1 MENYI
6 IVNGRQ
12 IELTEKQI
20 REIIDAYEEKQRLLS
35 TVQVGE
41 TVKIGDR
48 EFIVLGQYEDETAL
62 IAKDILGKIAF
73 GNNNNFDGSAVDAW
87 CESLAE
93 DLANSV
99 GEQNIVEHT
108 VDLTSDD
115 GLKDY
120 GAVHRKVSLL
130 TTEQYR
136 QYVDILDKHKPN
148 SWWWLA
154 TPYSTPRHDDDSWV
168 KCVAPSGCINY
179 GGYYYGFGVRPF
191 LILKSSI
198 FGSSEE

>member
-6 IVNGRQ
+6 YINGKK
-12 IELTEKQI
+12 IYLTEEQV
-20 REIIDAYEEKQRLLS
+20 REITDAYEEKQYMLS
-35 TVQVGE
+35 AVKAGE

-48 EFIVLGQYEDETAL
+48 EFITLGHYEDETAL
-62 IAKDILGKIAF
+62 IAKDVLGKMAF
-73 GNNNNFDGSAVDAW
+73 GNNNNFNGSAVEAW

-99 GEQNIVEHT
+99 GERNIVEHT

-120 GAVHRKVSLL
+120 GTVQRKVSLL

-136 QYVDILDKHKPN
+136 QYVDILDKYKPDT
-148 SWWWLA
+148 WWWLA
-154 TPYSTPRHDDDSWV
+154 TPYSTPRHDNDCWV
-168 KCVAPSGCINY
+168 KCVSPSGIIDSGICNIDDI
-179 GGYYYGFGVRPF
+179 GVRPF
-191 LILKSSI
+191 CILKSSI
-198 FGSSEE
+198 FVSR

>member
-1 MENYI
+1 MKNYI
-6 IVNGRQ
+6 CINNQ
-12 IELTEKQI
+12 KIELTEDQI
-20 REIIDAYEEKQRLLS
+20 KEITNAYEKKKVLVS
-35 TVQVGE
+35 TVPKGE
-41 TVKIGDR
+41 IVKIGDR
-48 EFIVLGQYEDETAL
+48 EFVVLGQYENETAL
-62 IAKDILGKIAF
+62 ITKDILEKMAF
-73 GNNNNFDGSAVDAW
+73 GSNNNFNGSDVDAW

-99 GEQNIVEHT
+99 GEENIVGHT

-120 GAVHRKVSLL
+120 GAVKRKVSLL

-136 QYVDILDKHKPN
+136 QYVDILDKYKTD

-168 KCVAPSGCINY
+168 KCVAPSGIISLGYCNY
-179 GGYYYGFGVRPF
+179 GSRGVRPF
-191 LILKSSI
+191 CILKSSI
-198 FGSSEE
+198 FVSR